1 MELQKNIGKTMNT
14 CTFGKQTKFKRAY
27 YPTTKPVKNT
37 YSMKN
42 TIITGPNA
50 SGKTTFIKSGMFN
63 ENYKNCFED
72 VELNVQL
79 LSMGYQ
85 NIYDGTLV
93 AYHYESQTRNEN
105 EDNLK
110 TLMLDYQNTL
120 FPFLKKNF
128 EYIKKYTLVLS

>member
-1 MELQKNIGKTMNT
+1 VGSTGALLGVRKI
-14 CTFGKQTKFKRAY
+14 TFVRA
-27 YPTTKPVKNT
+27 
-37 YSMKN
+37 
-42 TIITGPNA
+42 
-50 SGKTTFIKSGMFN
+50 GMFN

-79 LSMGYQ
+79 LSMGFQ

-128 EYIKKYTLVLS
+128 EHIKKYALVLS